1 MKSEI
6 RKKQKVL
13 IADDSEM
20 NRSILTDMLGEDFEI
35 IEAVDGKQAVTMLQ
49 KHNLEFSILLL
60 DIVMPEMDGFEVLAM
75 MNQYHWIEDVPVI
88 MISAE
93 TSPSYIE
100 RAYELGVTD
109 FVSRPFD
116 ELIVRRRV
124 LNTIMLYAK
133 QKKLV
138 GLVSDQ
144 IYEKEKNSD
153 LMVNILSHIVEFRN
167 GESGLHVL
175 HIQTITEMLLK
186 KLVQITGQ
194 YRLSASDISLI
205 GKASALHDI
214 GKIAIPDE
222 ILNKPGRFTPEE
234 YEQMKTHAA
243 IGASML
249 EELPFYGDEPLV
261 KIAYQIC
268 RWHHE
273 RYDGKGYPDGL
284 KGEEIPIAA
293 QIVSLADVYD
303 ALTSKRV
310 YKDAYSHEKAI
321 QMIVNGEC
329 GVFNPVLLECLQ
341 AIGESIRSELQ
352 VNSPNQHSQREIQ
365 NVTAEILRHEELG
378 VSERTLR
385 LLEHERT
392 KFQFFA
398 SLSQEIQFEYTTQP
412 PMLSVYDWGAH
423 QLGLNEIIMNPE
435 EDEKLIEVIGKDN
448 LHQLTE
454 KLHKT
459 TPENPVAQ
467 IDCEIQINGSPRWS
481 RIISRTM
488 WFDEENPQCTG
499 AIGKVVDIHE
509 ERLQMA
515 ALRHRASHDLLT
527 GLMNH
532 TYAREYIQQR
542 IKSRPDGNFAL
553 VIFDLDHFKQANDN
567 YGHSFGD
574 QVLQYV
580 ADKLSRSIRGEDVAA
595 RVGGDEFLI
604 FLEYK
609 TDLEAA
615 IQRIFRTL
623 TGEFNGFPISLSM
636 GIATTED
643 GENEYDALF
652 HRADQALYAV
662 KRGGRGHYR
671 YYDDSIKDTLSVIS
685 SID

>member
-1 MKSEI
+1 MKSESK
-6 RKKQKVL
+6 KKQKVL

-20 NRSILTDMLGEDFEI
+20 NRSILADMLGEDFEI
-35 IEAVDGKQAVTMLQ
+35 IEAVNGKQAVQLLQ
-49 KHNLEFSILLL
+49 KYNVEISILLL
-60 DIVMPEMDGFEVLAM
+60 DIVMPEMDGFEVLAL
-75 MNQYHWIEDVPVI
+75 MNQYRWIEDVPVI

-109 FVSRPFD
+109 FISRPFD
-116 ELIVRRRV
+116 ELIVHRRV

-144 IYEKEKNSD
+144 IYEKEKSSN
-153 LMVNILSHIVEFRN
+153 LLVNILSHIVEFRN

-175 HIQTITEMLLK
+175 HVQTMTEMLLK
-186 KLVQITGQ
+186 KLIQMTDQ
-194 YRLSASDISLI
+194 YRLNASDISLI

-222 ILNKPGRFTPEE
+222 ILNKPGRLTKEE
-234 YEQMKTHAA
+234 FEQMKTHTVV
-243 IGASML
+243 GASML
-249 EELPFYGDEPLV
+249 EALPFHGDEPLV

-310 YKDAYSHEKAI
+310 YKDAYSHEKAV
-321 QMIVNGEC
+321 QMILNGEC
-329 GVFNPVLLECLQ
+329 GVFSPILLECLQ
-341 AIGESIRSELQ
+341 EIGENIQTELQ
-352 VNSPNQHSQREIQ
+352 VNSLSQHSQKEMH
-365 NVTAEILRHEELG
+365 NVTAEILRHEELA

-385 LLEHERT
+385 LLEHERI
-392 KFQFFA
+392 KYQFFA

-412 PMLSVYDWGAH
+412 PMLSVFDWGSH
-423 QLGLNEIIMNPE
+423 QLGLNEIIMDPE
-435 EDEKLIEVIGKDN
+435 EDESLIAVMGKEN
-448 LHQLTE
+448 LHQLVE
-454 KLHKT
+454 KLNGT
-459 TPENPVAQ
+459 TQEEPVVQ
-467 IDCEIQINGSPRWS
+467 FDCELQINGAFRWS

-488 WFDEENPQCTG
+488 WFGDEEPQCTG

-509 ERLQMA
+509 EHLRMIDLQ
-515 ALRHRASHDLLT
+515 HRASHDLLT
-527 GLMNH
+527 GLINH
-532 TYAREYIQQR
+532 TYAKEYIQQKLR
-542 IKSRPDGNFAL
+542 AYPDSNFAL
-553 VIFDLDHFKQANDN
+553 VIVDLDHFKQANDN
-567 YGHSFGD
+567 YGHTFVD
-574 QVLQYV
+574 QEQQYM
-580 ADKLSRSIRGEDVAA
+580 ANKLSHSIRGEDMAA

-609 TDLEAA
+609 VDLEAA

-636 GIATTED
+636 GIAKTED
-643 GENEYDALF
+643 GEREYEELF

-662 KRGGRGHYR
+662 KRGGRGNYR
-671 YYDDSIKDTLSVIS
+671 YYDDSIKDTLSAIS

>member
-1 MKSEI
+1 MKSKI

-20 NRSILTDMLGEDFEI
+20 NRSILTDMLGDDFEI

-49 KHNLEFSILLL
+49 KYNLELSILLL

-75 MNQYHWIEDVPVI
+75 MNQYHWIEDIPVI

-93 TSPSYIE
+93 TSPTYIE

-133 QKKLV
+133 QKKLAS
-138 GLVSDQ
+138 LVSDQ
-144 IYEKEKNSD
+144 IFEKEKNSD

-186 KLVQITGQ
+186 RLVQTTGQ
-194 YRLSASDISLI
+194 YRLNASDISLI

-234 YEQMKTHAA
+234 YEQMKTHAS

-249 EELPFYGDEPLV
+249 EELPFYKEEPLV

-310 YKDAYSHEKAI
+310 YKDAYSHEKAV
-321 QMIVNGEC
+321 QMILNGEC
-329 GVFNPVLLECLQ
+329 GIFNPILLECLQ
-341 AIGESIRSELQ
+341 AIGENICAELQ
-352 VNSPNQHSQREIQ
+352 LNSPNQHSQREIH

-392 KFQFFA
+392 KFQFFS
-398 SLSQEIQFEYTTQP
+398 SLSKEIQFEYTTQP
-412 PMLSVYDWGAH
+412 PMLSVYDWGEH

-435 EDEKLIEVIGKDN
+435 ADQAFLQVIGREN
-448 LHQLTE
+448 LQRLTE
-454 KLHKT
+454 ALYKT
-459 TPENPVAQ
+459 TPEKPVTQ
-467 IDCEIQINGSPRWS
+467 IDCELQINGSPRWS

-488 WFDEENPQCTG
+488 WFGEEDPQCTG

-515 ALRHRASHDLLT
+515 DLRHRASHDLLT

-574 QVLQYV
+574 QVLKYM
-580 ADKLSRSIRGEDVAA
+580 ADKLSRSIRGDDIAA

-636 GIATTED
+636 GIAKNEN
-643 GENEYDALF
+643 GESAYDDLF